1 MSSRGETSGRR
12 RRKKSG
18 TSGAPRAARP
28 RPGRVRR
35 LIVIAI
41 VGVVCL
47 TLLGAL
53 ALWARAAGPGTGRR
67 FILAVGEDASAGAL
81 ASRLFDERA
90 VGRPWVFGL
99 YLGLFGKKPSPGQ
112 HLLRDDLSPRELAQR
127 LGRSTGRPSVRVTVP
142 EGFNHVQI
150 GRRLE
155 ELEVTTELDFRRAAY
170 DERLRGELGVPGPS
184 VEGYLFPATYEL
196 LVDSDASSVVRTLV
210 AEAKK
215 RFGRLEVDAPAAFE
229 ELAREH
235 GFRLQEIV
243 TLASMVERETGAAEE
258 LPIVAGV
265 FMNRLSNP
273 TFRPL
278 RTLQSDPTA
287 AYGCLVEPTRA
298 ISCGVANGAV
308 TPGILRDSANRYN
321 TYRHAGL
328 PPGPIGNPGERALR
342 AVLSPA
348 KTDYLYF
355 VAGGQGKHRF
365 SRTFD
370 EHRDAIGRDRDAVA
384 SPTGSA
390 DKSPSK

>member
-1 MSSRGETSGRR
+1 MSSRGEASSRR

-18 TSGAPRAARP
+18 ERGASGAPRAARAG
-28 RPGRVRR
+28 RRRVRR
-35 LIVIAI
+35 LVVLA
-41 VGVVCL
+41 VAGAVCL

-53 ALWARAAGPGTGRR
+53 AVWARGVGPGTGRR
-67 FILAVGEDASAGAL
+67 FTLAVGEETSASAL
-81 ASRLFDERA
+81 ASRLEGERA
-90 VGRPWVFGL
+90 VRRPWVFGL
-99 YLGLFGKKPSPGQ
+99 YFGLFGKKPSPGQ

-127 LGRSTGRPSVRVTVP
+127 LGRSPGRPSVRVTVP
-142 EGFNHVQI
+142 EGWNHVQI

-155 ELEVTTELDFRRAAY
+155 ELEVTTEMDFRRAAY
-170 DERLRGELGVPGPS
+170 SEKLRGELGVPGPS

-196 LVDSDASSVVRTLV
+196 FVDSDGASVVRTLV
-210 AEAKK
+210 TEAKK
-215 RFGRLEVDAPAAFE
+215 RFGRLEVDSPAAFE
-229 ELAREH
+229 RLAREQ
-235 GFRLQEIV
+235 GFRLHEIV
-243 TLASMVERETGAAEE
+243 TLASIVERETGDPEE

-298 ISCGVANGAV
+298 VSCGVANGVV
-308 TPGILRDSANRYN
+308 TPGILRDASNRYN

-365 SRTFD
+365 SKTFE
-370 EHRDAIGRDRDAVA
+370 EHRGAIE
-384 SPTGSA
+384 GSR
-390 DKSPSK
+390 